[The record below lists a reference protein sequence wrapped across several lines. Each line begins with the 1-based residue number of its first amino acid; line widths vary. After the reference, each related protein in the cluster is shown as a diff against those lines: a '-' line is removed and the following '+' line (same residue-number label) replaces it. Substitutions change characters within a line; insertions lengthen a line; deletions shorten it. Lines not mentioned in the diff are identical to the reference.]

1 MSVKNYTNFL
11 LSPGD
16 YNFKINYLK
25 DKMGHGVQV
34 HILLNNLASV
44 HSNISIALVM
54 RSKCY
59 ERAVKLYPESFEF
72 KVFMRSN
79 TFIK

>member
-16 YNFKINYLK
+16 YKFKINYLK
-25 DKMGHGVQV
+25 DKMGHGVRV

-44 HSNISIALVM
+44 HSNISIALVH
-54 RSKCY
+54 
-59 ERAVKLYPESFEF
+59 EVKML
-72 KVFMRSN
+72 
-79 TFIK
+79 

>member
-1 MSVKNYTNFL
+1 MHLQNNIGVNDLIRYLTLLQNMSVKHYTNFL

-44 HSNISIALVM
+44 HSNISIALAH
-54 RSKCY
+54 
-59 ERAVKLYPESFEF
+59 EVKML
-72 KVFMRSN
+72 
-79 TFIK
+79 

>member
-1 MSVKNYTNFL
+1 MHLQNNIGVNDLIRYLTLLQNMSVKNYTNFL

-44 HSNISIALVM
+44 HSNISIALVH
-54 RSKCY
+54 
-59 ERAVKLYPESFEF
+59 EVKML
-72 KVFMRSN
+72 
-79 TFIK
+79 